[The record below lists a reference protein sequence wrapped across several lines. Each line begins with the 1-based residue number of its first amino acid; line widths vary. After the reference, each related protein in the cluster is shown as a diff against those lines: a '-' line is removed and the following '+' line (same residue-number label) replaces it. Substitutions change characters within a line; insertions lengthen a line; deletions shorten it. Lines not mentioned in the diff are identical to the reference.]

1 MDLYQKKYLKYK
13 AKYQLLKKQY
23 GGCGN
28 KRIMADLKE
37 IHSRQSLNDFGI
49 TLLPSDNLCIQTA
62 IINGVEGTPY
72 EGYKWRVR
80 LSFPQDY
87 PFKAPTANFID
98 RMFHPNVSYNS
109 GEICID
115 ILKASWSPA
124 LKIHSILVSLQS
136 LLNDPN
142 PSSPLNSDAARLF
155 KNNRDEYNRRVR
167 EESAR
172 MKASQ
177 PELEVP
183 P

>member
-1 MDLYQKKYLKYK
+1 MNLYQEKYLKYK

-23 GGCGN
+23 GGCRN
-28 KRIMADLKE
+28 VRIEKELKNIQRE
-37 IHSRQSLNDFGI
+37 PLFGI
-49 TLLPSDNLCIQTA
+49 TLLPSDNLLVQTA

-72 EGYKWRVR
+72 EGYRWRVI
-80 LSFPQDY
+80 LNFPEDY
-87 PFKAPTANFID
+87 PYKAPKANFID

-109 GEICID
+109 GAVCID
-115 ILKASWSPA
+115 ILKTAWSPA

-142 PSSPLNSDAARLF
+142 PRSALNHVAADLLTS
-155 KNNRDEYNRRVR
+155 NPDGYNKRVR

-177 PELEVP
+177 PEL
-183 P
+183 

>member
-1 MDLYQKKYLKYK
+1 MNLYQEKYLKYK

-23 GGCGN
+23 GGCRN
-28 KRIMADLKE
+28 VRIEKELKNIQRE
-37 IHSRQSLNDFGI
+37 PLFGI
-49 TLLPSDNLCIQTA
+49 TLLPSDNLLVQTA

-72 EGYKWRVR
+72 EGYRWRVR
-80 LSFPQDY
+80 LNFPQDY
-87 PFKAPTANFID
+87 PFKAPTAQFMD

-115 ILKASWSPA
+115 ILKTAWSPA
-124 LKIHSILVSLQS
+124 QNIRSILVSLQS
-136 LLNDPN
+136 LLNDPF
-142 PSSPLNSDAARLF
+142 PGSPLNSEAGVLF
-155 KNNRDEYNRRVR
+155 TTNRDGYNRRVR

-177 PELEVP
+177 PDLEVP

>member
-28 KRIMADLKE
+28 TKIMKELKE
-37 IHSRQSLNDFGI
+37 IQREQSLNDFGI
-49 TLLPSDNLCIQTA
+49 TLLPSDNICIQTA
-62 IINGVEGTPY
+62 IITGVEGTPY

-87 PFKAPTANFID
+87 PFQAPKAHFID
-98 RMFHPNVSYNS
+98 RIFHPNVSYNS
-109 GEICID
+109 GEVCID
-115 ILKASWSPA
+115 ILKTAWSPA

-142 PSSPLNSDAARLF
+142 PDSPLNWEAAELL
-155 KNNRDEYNRRVR
+155 NSNPDGYNRRVR

-177 PELEVP
+177 SEL
-183 P
+183 